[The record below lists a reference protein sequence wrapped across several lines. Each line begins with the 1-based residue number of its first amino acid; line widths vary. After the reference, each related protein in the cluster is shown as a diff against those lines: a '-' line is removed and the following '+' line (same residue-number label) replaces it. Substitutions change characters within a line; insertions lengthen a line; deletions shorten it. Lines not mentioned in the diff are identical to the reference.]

1 MLWTLRH
8 RSVMCYYYCYYYCC
22 PSSARTIPALALHLK
37 HVPLCGDGRQRIKPS
52 KRPSYT
58 FRRMEFKS
66 RDLCTWYRVLLSGLD
81 GWAWLGM
88 AEHGE
93 AAQLECCFFL
103 SVLQGLPFSWLPSV
117 CLILFLLFYS
127 TCFQWFCLIGSTH
140 APSLSCHELGTGFRQ
155 VR

>member
-81 GWAWLGM
+81 GWAWRSS
-88 AEHGE
+88 
-93 AAQLECCFFL
+93 AARVLVFPVGFTRTSFFL
-103 SVLQGLPFSWLPSV
+103 VAF
-117 CLILFLLFYS
+117 CLFDFIPAILFHVFSMVLPYRKHPRSIAFLPR
-127 TCFQWFCLIGSTH
+127 IGNW
-140 APSLSCHELGTGFRQ
+140 
-155 VR
+155 V